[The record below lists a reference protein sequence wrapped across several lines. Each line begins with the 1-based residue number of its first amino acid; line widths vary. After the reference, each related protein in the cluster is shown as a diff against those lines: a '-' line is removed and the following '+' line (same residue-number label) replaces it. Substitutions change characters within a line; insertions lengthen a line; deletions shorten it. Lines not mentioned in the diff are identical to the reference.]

1 MNSIIFNYKL
11 HRDNNDH
18 YHCYGRI
25 KRVSAGSAN
34 VILASLT

>member
-11 HRDNNDH
+11 HWDNNDH